1 MDELKEVG
9 GSCVGIGVLIVLCG
23 KDSATWIG
31 LGFIILGVI
40 VLIVDRLLG
49 IKEGQ

>member
-9 GSCVGIGVLIVLCG
+9 GSCVGIGVLIFLCG
-23 KDSATWIG
+23 KDSADWIG
-31 LGFIILGVI
+31 FGFIVFGVV

-49 IKEGQ
+49 IKEK